1 MSNYR
6 YGAWHDGPD
15 PLAPPFDAGSA
26 VDGLAER
33 ILDGQSVR
41 DSMRTGMTFAHLPQ
55 MRRDLARILK
65 HLGFTSEA
73 SEESSLK

>member
-1 MSNYR
+1 MTRFR

-15 PLAPPFDAGSA
+15 PLAPPFDAAAA

-41 DSMRTGMTFAHLPQ
+41 DALH
-55 MRRDLARILK
+55 DLLREGIA
-65 HLGFTSEA
+65 
-73 SEESSLK
+73 